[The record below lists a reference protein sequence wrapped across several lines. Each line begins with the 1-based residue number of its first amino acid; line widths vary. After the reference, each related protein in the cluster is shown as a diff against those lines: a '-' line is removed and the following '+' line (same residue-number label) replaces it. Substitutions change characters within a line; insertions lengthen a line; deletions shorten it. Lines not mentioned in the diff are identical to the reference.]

1 MNFDEMSDEISSQ
14 LINDN
19 NVLVYAFNA
28 TGKTRL
34 SKKITEKYPVDE
46 NGNVKCLCYNA
57 FLEDDFT
64 WDNDSLVFSF
74 ESSIITRYLKD
85 EGLDGEVVDAFRKTI
100 GLNIEPKIDFE
111 NCIVE
116 FVVPTGDDN
125 SVENIKISKGEETIF
140 KWVLFL
146 VVLRSA
152 IELLKDKKD
161 NRSTEL
167 FDELK
172 CVIID
177 DPVSSIDD
185 YRIYTV
191 VCQIIEIINE
201 IKNYNANSSD
211 KINVSF
217 LISSH
222 HALFFNILS
231 NFFISKRKPTS
242 FFVYVLKRKNDDY
255 QLDKVGNTNG
265 NFSYHKTVIE
275 EINEAIN
282 NNSLQKKH
290 FNLFRSLLE
299 KTTVFLCF
307 NNWENLF
314 EKYDD
319 LERIKR
325 MLNSNSHG
333 RFSDVEMNEL
343 EEEQKE
349 VFTNAFNW
357 FINVYHFQVK

>member
-1 MNFDEMSDEISSQ
+1 MNFDEMSDEISAQ
-14 LINDN
+14 LVNDN
-19 NVLVYAFNA
+19 GVLVYAFNA

-34 SKKITEKYPVDE
+34 SKRISEKYSVDE
-46 NGNVKCLCYNA
+46 NGDFKCLCYNA

-64 WDNDSLVFSF
+64 WDNENLVFNLQ
-74 ESSIITRYLKD
+74 SSNIIKYLKD
-85 EGLDGEVVDAFRKTI
+85 EGLDGEVIDTFRKTI
-100 GLNIEPKIDFE
+100 GSNIEPKIDFK
-111 NCIVE
+111 NNKIE
-116 FVVPTGDDN
+116 FVIPTGDDK
-125 SVENIKISKGEETIF
+125 SVDNIKISKGEETIF

-146 VVLRSA
+146 VVLKSA
-152 IELLKDKKD
+152 IELLKDKKE

-167 FDELK
+167 FNELK

-191 VCQIIEIINE
+191 VCQIIEVINE
-201 IKNYNANSSD
+201 IRIFNSKNTD
-211 KINVSF
+211 KINVSV
-217 LISSH
+217 LISTH
-222 HALFFNILS
+222 HSLFFNILINFLNPNKKTS
-231 NFFISKRKPTS
+231 N
-242 FFVYVLKRKNDDY
+242 FVYVLKRKNDEY
-255 QLDKVGNTNG
+255 ILDRIGNTNG

-275 EINEAIN
+275 EIQEAIK

-290 FNLFRSLLE
+290 FNLFRSILE

-307 NNWENLF
+307 NKWDDLF
-314 EKYDD
+314 KNYDD
-319 LERIKR
+319 IERIKR

-349 VFTNAFNW
+349 VFTSAFNW
-357 FINVYHFQVK
+357 FIQTYHFQI